1 MRAWL
6 AFMRANLAMA
16 RAMDRDS
23 EAEGRLPVSEHHLL
37 AVLDRGPAGGMRPTE
52 LAELSALTKS
62 GLTRALDRLEE
73 QELIA
78 RRVCPTDGRGQ
89 LVGVTALGRRTLRR
103 AAPEHFRSIA
113 RHFADHLTD
122 REVATL
128 ADALERVA
136 AVATRI
142 P

>member
-6 AFMRANLAMA
+6 AFMRAHLAVA

-23 EAEGRLPVSEHHLL
+23 AAESRLPVSEHHLL
-37 AVLDRGPAGGMRPTE
+37 AVLDRGPETGMRPTE

-62 GLTRALDRLEE
+62 GLTRTLDRLEA
-73 QELIA
+73 QDLIA
-78 RRVCPTDGRGQ
+78 RRVCPSDGRGQ
-89 LVGVTALGRRTLRR
+89 LVGVTARGRRALRR
-103 AAPEHFRSIA
+103 AAPQHFRSIA

-122 REVATL
+122 REVGML
-128 ADALERVA
+128 AEALERVA
-136 AVATRI
+136 AART